1 MNTSIS
7 IEALRR
13 ANPRRSADFAS
24 SVTAAGETVRATVAD
39 VGSAA
44 PRPSRRF
51 LRLAAL
57 GVPLAAVAAAAGVSI
72 GTSPGGEEAVAAVR
86 EATTVTAASAERSG
100 TAVVRIT
107 HGGTLWAGRTIRW
120 SAGDLALS
128 SDTRRADF
136 LLVDGVMYGTDER
149 DGGWVALG
157 SPDSIDPGSGTMPSE
172 YLAAVREDVA
182 GVTLRRIG
190 DGVTALETTR
200 LPDGSTVYSGTVA
213 AGAIARGSGFKE
225 GRALRILPFGYVAHG
240 EAANPAALL
249 DAAVTV
255 GPGGVVREIS
265 VAWGRNGTWR
275 YTVTYRNLGATPAL
289 VAPADARPLRERLRS
304 NKD

>member
-1 MNTSIS
+1 MNTSMS

-13 ANPRRSADFAS
+13 ANPRGNADFAN
-24 SVTAAGETVRATVAD
+24 SVSAAGEAVRARVAD
-39 VGSAA
+39 VGSAQ

-51 LRLAAL
+51 LRLAAV
-57 GVPLAAVAAAAGVSI
+57 GVPLAAVAAAVALSTA
-72 GTSPGGEEAVAAVR
+72 TSPGGEVAVAAVR
-86 EATTVTAASAERSG
+86 KAATVTAASAERSG

-107 HGGTLWAGRTIRW
+107 YEGRLWADRSIRW
-120 SAGDLALS
+120 NDRDLALS
-128 SDTRRADF
+128 SHTRRAEF
-136 LLVDGVMYGTDER
+136 LLVDGMMYGIDDR
-149 DGGWVALG
+149 DGGWVTLG

-172 YLAAVREDVA
+172 YLAAVREDVG

-190 DGVTALETTR
+190 EGVTALETTR
-200 LPDGSTVYSGTVA
+200 RPDGSTVYSGSVA
-213 AGAIARGSGFKE
+213 AGAIARKSGFKE
-225 GRALRILPFGYVAHG
+225 GRTLRMLPFGYVAHG
-240 EAANPAALL
+240 DAANPAAQL